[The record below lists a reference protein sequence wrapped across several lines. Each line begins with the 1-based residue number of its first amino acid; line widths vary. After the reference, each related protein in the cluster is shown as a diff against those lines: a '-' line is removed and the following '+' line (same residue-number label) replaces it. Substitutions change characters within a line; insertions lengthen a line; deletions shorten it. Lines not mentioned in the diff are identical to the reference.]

1 MGSTVRIQMNSAGA
15 VALLIGKGVLGALMA
30 KGEEI
35 ASRAN
40 AQSSFDPMYNAPYT
54 AVDDSTPKRARVRVL
69 ASQPHGQRA
78 PEERLMNNLR

>member
-1 MGSTVRIQMNSAGA
+1 MAERVRIQMNSAGA

-35 ASRAN
+35 AARAN
-40 AQSSFDPMYNAPYT
+40 AQSSADPMYNAAFT
-54 AVDDSTPKRARVRVL
+54 AVDDSTKKRARVRVI

-78 PEERLMNNLR
+78 PTERLMNNLR